1 MFRNILKSN
10 YLVVTTRNFCEKRL
24 PTIVWSENMMSEDNE
39 AKIKETKKDDNASW
53 KATNGNG
60 KSIYDCENESWCI
73 PKEPEYDEWEEANK
87 RED

>member
-24 PTIVWSENMMSEDNE
+24 PTIIWSENMMNE
-39 AKIKETKKDDNASW
+39 QDDTAEKDTKNDDNVSW

-60 KSIYDCENESWCI
+60 KSIYDCENESWCV
-73 PKEPEYDEWEEANK
+73 PDDNSKK
-87 RED
+87 LK